1 MGELLPILSGL
12 IVGGILGLLRPSL
25 RLPLGLALA
34 VPLGVLAT
42 FLTGEHE
49 ISWAFVLIDIPIVG
63 FAAMAGLS
71 LARWLRSRGEA
82 GSASGQTRG
91 PDARHQGE

>member
-1 MGELLPILSGL
+1 MGELLPIFSGV

-25 RLPLGLALA
+25 RLPVGAALA

-63 FAAMAGLS
+63 LSAVVGLA
-71 LARWLRSRGEA
+71 LARRIRA
-82 GSASGQTRG
+82 GGDDGRTV
-91 PDARHQGE
+91 PHET